1 MGERRCSDS
10 FGQYQHSLDAKGR
23 LILPREISRRVRTW
37 RPTSAPILKGA
48 SPCGRRGSSRA
59 RADERL
65 EQSRAGGSVE
75 RQQVRYWAAN
85 SSDVEFD
92 KAGRFALPTAIREY
106 GQLSGDVLIVGTLD
120 HIELW
125 NPPIYAEKVNRPKSF

>member
-1 MGERRCSDS
+1 MVISVRIPKGVFALWTPGE
-10 FGQYQHSLDAKGR
+10 F
-23 LILPREISRRVRTW
+23 
-37 RPTSAPILKGA
+37 
-48 SPCGRRGSSRA
+48 A
-59 RADERL
+59 RQTDERL
-65 EQSRAGGSVE
+65 EQSRSGGSSE

-92 KAGRFALPTAIREY
+92 KQGRFALPSAIREY

-125 NPPIYAEKVNRPKSF
+125 NPSTYAEKVNSAEELFKQGSD